1 MGKRI
6 FSILAVSFLIL
17 AGLTGLSA
25 ETTKINFLLNWT
37 ISGDHAPYY
46 VAMDKGWFKEEGLD
60 VNVMIGQGSGFSVQ
74 MVDAGKAQIG
84 ISDAPVP
91 IEARAKGAR
100 IKIVGIIF
108 DKHPNCMFF
117 WKDSGIKVPQDIKGK
132 TVAVPA
138 SDGHKVMWPAFAK
151 MIGLEPDD
159 VKFINIDPTA
169 KPAALGT
176 RKADV
181 VFELYTGKPFMEKAV
196 PADQLGYILWADYG
210 FNAYAHSY
218 IANEDFMK
226 NNPEALRKFLKV
238 SYRAWQYTLNN
249 IPEAI
254 TILSKYHPINRD
266 DFVANLTAVKEFFK
280 TDRYKNYG
288 IGYIDAARMQDT
300 IDIVKE
306 KGVQM
311 NTDPKYYYTS
321 EFLPSPPYKFDF

>member
-46 VAMDKGWFKEEGLD
+46 VAMDKGWSKEEGLD

-117 WKDSGIKVPQDIKGK
+117 GRTQESRFRRISKARPWQCLPPMATKLC
-132 TVAVPA
+132 
-138 SDGHKVMWPAFAK
+138 
-151 MIGLEPDD
+151 GL
-159 VKFINIDPTA
+159 
-169 KPAALGT
+169 
-176 RKADV
+176 
-181 VFELYTGKPFMEKAV
+181 
-196 PADQLGYILWADYG
+196 
-210 FNAYAHSY
+210 H
-218 IANEDFMK
+218 
-226 NNPEALRKFLKV
+226 LR
-238 SYRAWQYTLNN
+238 R
-249 IPEAI
+249 
-254 TILSKYHPINRD
+254 
-266 DFVANLTAVKEFFK
+266 
-280 TDRYKNYG
+280 
-288 IGYIDAARMQDT
+288 
-300 IDIVKE
+300 
-306 KGVQM
+306 
-311 NTDPKYYYTS
+311 
-321 EFLPSPPYKFDF
+321 